1 MARKYGS
8 VDAARRGTAT
18 RKSSRKPG
26 GGRTKKKVQRGAAK
40 AAPGYA
46 SERYGPGATKR
57 KGTRKPGGNAAAAK
71 KRKTKA
77 MTKAAG
83 KSAPSYIKTKPNVK
97 KPGEHK
103 GRKPK
108 ASKGASKPGEHKARK
123 PKRVAKKPN
132 EHKSKKPKP
141 RIEHQGRK
149 PRKSRNVAHGSG
161 SGIDAMSISD
171 KFYEGAL
178 GAALDRGIKKAAAQK
193 VKQKTKGRSTY
204 KKGGGI
210 R

>member
-1 MARKYGS
+1 MARSYGS
-8 VDAARRGTAT
+8 VDAARRRTAT
-18 RKSSRKPG
+18 RKSTRKPG
-26 GGRTKKKVQRGAAK
+26 GGKSPTAKRKKVQRGAAK

-46 SERYGPGATKR
+46 SERYGPGATVR

-83 KSAPSYIKTKPNVK
+83 KSAPSYIKTKPKVK
-97 KPGEHK
+97 KPSEHK

-132 EHKSKKPKP
+132 EHKARKPKP

-149 PRKSRNVAHGSG
+149 PKPKRSRNVAHGSG
-161 SGIDAMSISD
+161 DAMSINS
-171 KFYEGAL
+171 KFYQEGL
-178 GAALDRGIKKAAAQK
+178 RAAIMPNIRKAAAAKSRQGPS
-193 VKQKTKGRSTY
+193 KGRSKY
-204 KKGGGI
+204 RRG
-210 R
+210 

>member
-26 GGRTKKKVQRGAAK
+26 GGRTKKKVQRAAAK
-40 AAPGYA
+40 AAPSYA

-77 MTKAAG
+77 MSKAAG

-108 ASKGASKPGEHKARK
+108 
-123 PKRVAKKPN
+123 
-132 EHKSKKPKP
+132 P

-149 PRKSRNVAHGSG
+149 PKPKRSRNVAHGSG
-161 SGIDAMSISD
+161 SGMNAMSISD
-171 KFYEGAL
+171 KFYEEGL
-178 GAALDRGIKKAAAQK
+178 RAAMDKNIKKAGAAASRRGPS
-193 VKQKTKGRSTY
+193 KGRSKY
-204 KKGGGI
+204 RRG
-210 R
+210 

>member
-1 MARKYGS
+1 MA
-8 VDAARRGTAT
+8 VDSAYRRSGQY
-18 RKSSRKPG
+18 KSKRKPKG
-26 GGRTKKKVQRGAAK
+26 GKSPSAKRKKVSRAGAK
-40 AAPGYA
+40 AAPSYA
-46 SERYGPGATKR
+46 SERYGPGTKR
-57 KGTRKPGGNAAAAK
+57 KSTRKPGGSAAAAK

-77 MTKAAG
+77 MSEGAG

-97 KPGEHK
+97 KPNEHK

-132 EHKSKKPKP
+132 EHKSRKPKP
-141 RIEHQGRK
+141 RIEHQGRRPK
-149 PRKSRNVAHGSG
+149 PRTRNVAHGGG
-161 SGIDAMSISD
+161 SGMDAMSISD
-171 KFYEGAL
+171 KFYKKAL
-178 GAALDRGIKKAAAQK
+178 GAALDKGIKKAAAQK
-193 VKQKTKGRSTY
+193 VKEKTKGRSTY